1 MRRHRHPHGV
11 QERRTTEQLAKAKP
25 GLKKWCRNPKRFRN
39 PRLLKSL
46 RATKRLLKPRLLKP
60 RSLKRRLLKPRLL
73 KPGSLKPRSL
83 NAARLPMPPR
93 KSPRCAAAVNGIAAV
108 PRTATAARAT
118 IDLRI
123 MLLLLLA
130 CWFSGCAL
138 APAGRAPVLDWI
150 RACC

>member
-73 KPGSLKPRSL
+73 

-130 CWFSGCAL
+130 YAGFPDAL
-138 APAGRAPVLDWI
+138 LLQPAAHPSWI
-150 RACC
+150 GFERVAESSSRRS